1 MVIKMVRF
9 DKVKRAVYP
18 VANTVIRILLLLIT
32 VGLCLQSLFSTSFI
46 GRITTE
52 TGRRQERTL
61 NIADQPWKHLLVFLL
76 FTALGAAC
84 YRGYHMLRERV
95 GNRQA
100 DWRYNGKESSGENSS
115 NRQRYG
121 RFMWILSAF
130 VLLSGTAWILITQLA
145 PGSDP
150 AKVYSIAM
158 QWRRGNFSSY
168 AEGGYL
174 FRYPFQAGIILFYYL
189 LSFVLGI
196 DNYVGLQIVNV
207 LALVAVYVLLV
218 KLSALFWKK
227 DRKLPMIVYIVLI
240 LWVPLAFYVTY
251 LYGILPGMALSLG
264 AVYYM
269 TKYIDTRKYRYI
281 VPACLC
287 MGAATVIK
295 MNCLIYMVAIAC
307 FLLYDALDI
316 VLSDRKE
323 AGRRWVVS
331 LAAIALMGVSVAGC
345 NLATERYVEHLSGY
359 KAGSGEEMISWVV
372 MGLQETPL
380 GPGGYSGYI
389 GDVFIQYEYDAEKI
403 REASLRDIKKIL
415 TRMSDNLW
423 EDGIPFFARKNAFQW
438 NDPTFIGMDRT
449 KGRTSA
455 IDMPDFAVSVIEGR
469 GSVLLSVL
477 LNYAQTLLLF
487 GVLLYL
493 WFSRRSRN
501 LYELMG
507 AVVFL
512 GGYLFHFLWESSAS
526 YTIPYFVV
534 LIPYAVK
541 GLADWICYVAQL
553 PSAVRTCRGIK
564 KRTWELLVR
573 HRLMAAGILLMMLL
587 FAVFARS
594 NLFDRTIAL
603 DDGEEALAQ
612 FYQEDQA
619 SAEKRARAAE
629 LQNGYYYLSPYLDR
643 GVSVME
649 KNGEVTTVS
658 VTENMT
664 GSSGVTMSNS
674 QDGQAILP
682 VPAVKDVAR
691 KILLN
696 QEKAGGSAPSGFTIR
711 FRSNEQVLAAAVE
724 EDAAMLTIY
733 MDDGMNMFYQ
743 PEENV
748 SCRWKFRRAEQEG
761 YYLMIED
768 MALTYRAGALTL
780 EEWTESEEQIWV
792 LWQ

>member
-1 MVIKMVRF
+1 MVRF
-9 DKVKRAVYP
+9 DKVTRAVYP
-18 VANTVIRILLLLIT
+18 FVNTVIRILLLLIAA
-32 VGLCLQSLFSTSFI
+32 GLCLQSLFSTSFI

-52 TGRRQERTL
+52 TGGRQERTL
-61 NIADQPWKHLLVFLL
+61 NIADQPWKHLLLFLL

-84 YRGYHMLRERV
+84 CRGYHMLRGRI
-95 GNRQA
+95 GNRNA
-100 DWRYNGKESSGENSS
+100 DRHDGRKESSGENGGCQG
-115 NRQRYG
+115 QR
-121 RFMWILSAF
+121 RFMWILSAI
-130 VLLSGTAWILITQLA
+130 VLVAGTGWVLITQLA

-189 LSFVLGI
+189 LSFVLGM
-196 DNYVGLQIVNV
+196 DNYVGLQIANV
-207 LALVAVYVLLV
+207 PALVAVYVFLV
-218 KLSALFWKK
+218 KLAALFWKK
-227 DRKLPMIVYIVLI
+227 DRKLPVLVYITLI
-240 LWVPLAFYVTY
+240 LWAPLAFYVTY

-264 AVYYM
+264 AVYSAA
-269 TKYIDTRKYRYI
+269 KYIDTGRYRYI
-281 VPACLC
+281 LPACLC
-287 MGAATVIK
+287 MGLATVIK
-295 MNCLIYMVAIAC
+295 MNCLIYLVAISC
-307 FLLYDALDI
+307 FLLYDALDRAM
-316 VLSDRKE
+316 LARKE
-323 AGRRWVVS
+323 SGKRWMVS
-331 LAAIALMGVSVAGC
+331 LAMIALMGLSVVGC
-345 NLATERYVEHLSGY
+345 NQATERYVEHLSGY
-359 KAGSGEEMISWVV
+359 KAGNGEEMISWVV

-403 REASLRDIKKIL
+403 REASLRDIRKIL
-415 TRMSDNLW
+415 TRMSDNLR

-449 KGRTSA
+449 KGRASA
-455 IDMPDFAVSVIEGR
+455 IEMPDFAVSLIEGR
-469 GSVLLSVL
+469 GSVVLSVM
-477 LNYAQTLLLF
+477 LNYAQTLLLL
-487 GVLLYL
+487 GLLLYL
-493 WFSRRSRN
+493 LFSWRSCN

-526 YTIPYFVV
+526 YTIPYFAVI
-534 LIPYAVK
+534 IPYAVK
-541 GLADWICYVAQL
+541 GLLDWIRAVAHL
-553 PSAVRTCRGIK
+553 PAAVRTCGGIK
-564 KRTWELLVR
+564 KGTGELLAR
-573 HRLMAAGILLMMLL
+573 HRLMAVGILFMMLL
-587 FAVFARS
+587 FVVFARS

-603 DDGEEALAQ
+603 DDGAEALAQ
-612 FYQEDQA
+612 FYQRDQA

-649 KNGEVTTVS
+649 KNGKVTMMS
-658 VTENMT
+658 VAENMT
-664 GSSGVTMSNS
+664 ESSGATMPDS
-674 QDGQAILP
+674 QEGQAVLP
-682 VPAVKDVAR
+682 VPAVKDVAH

-696 QEKAGGSAPSGFTIR
+696 QEKAGASALSGYTIR
-711 FRSNEQVLAAAVE
+711 FRSNEQVLAAE
-724 EDAAMLTIY
+724 LQEGTAALKIY